1 MKNKVHNFSA
11 GPSILPNIVFE
22 QASSA
27 IENFNNTGL
36 SILEISHRSKD
47 FMDVLEEARSLA
59 LEISDLD
66 TNKYSCLFLQGGASM
81 QFLMTAHN
89 FLNKNA
95 AYINTG
101 SWSTKAIKEAK
112 LYGNVT
118 EIASSSDKNF
128 NYIPKDIIINDNYD
142 YLHLTSNN
150 TIFGTQFHSFPSSDS
165 PLIADMSSDIFSRKI
180 DLSKFD
186 LIYAG
191 AQKNLGPAG
200 ATMVIINKELLD
212 RVQRDVPSMLSYK
225 VHIEKDS
232 SFNTPPVFSIY
243 CILLNLRL
251 IKKEGID
258 SIGEK
263 NKTKSDFIYNEID
276 RNKCFSGFSEVSDRS
291 IMNATF
297 NINEGFDVDLFNK
310 ICSNNN
316 ISGINGHRSVGGY
329 RASIYNAL
337 PLESLNILI
346 DAMKE
351 FELSQE

>member
-11 GPSILPNIVFE
+11 GPSILPDKVFE
-22 QASSA
+22 QSSSA
-27 IENFNNTGL
+27 ISNFNCTGL
-36 SILEISHRSKD
+36 SILEISHRSKE

-66 TNKYSCLFLQGGASM
+66 INKYSCLFLQGGSSM
-81 QFLMTAHN
+81 QFLMTAYN

-101 SWSTKAIKEAK
+101 IWSTKAIKEAK
-112 LYGNVT
+112 LFGNVT
-118 EIASSSDKNF
+118 EIGSSSDKNF
-128 NYIPKDIIINDNYD
+128 NYIPKNLSIDEDYD

-150 TIFGTQFHSFPSSDS
+150 TIFGTQFHSFPLSNC

-180 DLSKFD
+180 DFSSFD

-200 ATMVIINKELLD
+200 ATMVMINKELLD
-212 RVQRDVPSMLSYK
+212 KVQRNVPSMLSYK

-232 SFNTPPVFSIY
+232 SFNTPPVFPIY

-251 IKKEGID
+251 IKQEGLD
-258 SIGEK
+258 SISEK
-263 NKTKSDFIYNEID
+263 NKIKSDLIYREID

-291 IMNATF
+291 QMNATF
-297 NINEGFDVDLFNK
+297 NINEGFDSKLFDE

-337 PLESLNILI
+337 SLESLSVLV
-346 DAMKE
+346 DTMKE
-351 FELSQE
+351 FELSQ